1 MLEGSS
7 NSDQMRRKPQQARSI
22 ERVNHI
28 LNIADEVFALRGFE
42 GATTIEIAARAKMSV
57 GSLYRFF
64 PDKVAI
70 LKALAVRYLEQLQY
84 AIAQLHTP
92 EAVHLPLS
100 VYVEQASDAFNQF
113 FIEHPGFRSVFVHSH
128 GASAE
133 VLAMQAEVD
142 RQIAKQ
148 LAAFYALRVPSLKP
162 EESELIALV
171 TVSMVGKLHVLSLSG
186 DEVFRERVMAE
197 VKKLTLVYLQLY
209 VAE

>member
-70 LKALAVRYLEQLQY
+70 LKALAVRYLEQLQQ

-100 VYVEQASDAFNQF
+100 VYVDRASDAFNQF

-186 DEVFRERVMAE
+186 DEAFRERVMAE

-209 VAE
+209 LAE

>member
-1 MLEGSS
+1 MFEGSS

-28 LNIADEVFALRGFE
+28 LNIADEVFAQMGFE

-100 VYVEQASDAFNQF
+100 VYVERANDTFNQF

-142 RQIAKQ
+142 RQIARQ

-171 TVSMVGKLHVLSLSG
+171 TVSMVGKLHVLSLSR
-186 DEVFRERVMAE
+186 DEAFRERVMAE

-209 VAE
+209 LAD